1 MHQTK
6 IDAFRVFEDKA
17 DWDEK
22 NKKERRSEQ
31 TNECSSP
38 SVAINTIGFVSLSL
52 TLSTLS
58 SSRST
63 SAYFIVNCVKKI
75 ISIRSLPIWIW
86 IRSRKCVL

>member
-38 SVAINTIGFVSLSL
+38 RVVAINTIGFVSLSL
-52 TLSTLS
+52 TLHECVFYRELREEDNFYQIS
-58 SSRST
+58 S
-63 SAYFIVNCVKKI
+63 YLDLDKE
-75 ISIRSLPIWIW
+75 
-86 IRSRKCVL
+86 

>member
-38 SVAINTIGFVSLSL
+38 RVSQSILSDSSLSL
-52 TLSTLS
+52 SLSPRELHE
-58 SSRST
+58 
-63 SAYFIVNCVKKI
+63 CVFYRELREEDNFYQ
-75 ISIRSLPIWIW
+75 IS
-86 IRSRKCVL
+86 VLFGFG